1 MMIIMKANATPQQVE
16 AVIEQ
21 VKATGL
27 NVHLSQGVEAT
38 IIGAI
43 GETHNIPTERF
54 ESLDG
59 VDLVQRITQPYK
71 LASRQFH
78 PDDSII
84 SMNGFAVGGNEIAVI
99 AGPCSVESRSQIL
112 ETAQAV
118 KEAGASALRGGVFK
132 PRTSPYSFQGL
143 GEEGLELLAE
153 AREAT
158 GLPIVV
164 EIMSQVQIDV
174 MVKYVDVLQVGARNM
189 QNFNLLRA
197 IGETRTAVLLK
208 RGLSATVEELLMS
221 AEYVLAGGNQR
232 VMLCERGIRTFET
245 STRNTTDINASNQVL
260 VVRLAKGNKS
270 RVIPLSD
277 YIASIF
283 KYYIRKTRS
292 KFLKPENPSDV
303 FLLNDQG
310 RRMTGAMMNK
320 RLKSIIKS
328 THNNKLIKK
337 QITLHCLRHSIA
349 THLIDKGIG
358 VEFVQ
363 QFLGH
368 SDIDTTNLYAI
379 QRKRHSSIIQAMR

>member
-21 VKATGL
+21 VKLAGL

-38 IIGAI
+38 IIGAV
-43 GETHNIPTERF
+43 GETHNVPMERF
-54 ESLDG
+54 ERLDG
-59 VDLVQRITQPYK
+59 VNLVQRITQPYK

-78 PDDSII
+78 PEDSVI
-84 SMNGFAVGGNEIAVI
+84 SLDGLSIGGNEIAVI

-153 AREAT
+153 ARELT

-164 EIMSQVQIDV
+164 EIMSQVQVDV

-197 IGETRTAVLLK
+197 IGATRTAVLLK

-221 AEYVLAGGNQR
+221 AEYILAGGNTR

-245 STRNTTDINASNQVL
+245 STRNTTDINAIPVL
-260 VVRLAKGNKS
+260 KNTTHLPVILDPSHSTGHANYVAAIARAGIAAGADGLIIEVHPDPAKA
-270 RVIPLSD
+270 VSD
-277 YIASIF
+277 GKQS
-283 KYYIRKTRS
+283 
-292 KFLKPENPSDV
+292 LKPEQFAEMV
-303 FLLNDQG
+303 YQTGQIAQIMG
-310 RRMTGAMMNK
+310 RR
-320 RLKSIIKS
+320 L
-328 THNNKLIKK
+328 
-337 QITLHCLRHSIA
+337 A
-349 THLIDKGIG
+349 TSRDFQLVKNGW
-358 VEFVQ
+358 
-363 QFLGH
+363 
-368 SDIDTTNLYAI
+368 A
-379 QRKRHSSIIQAMR
+379 